1 MGLQSFKEPNA
12 KIPWENPV
20 KSSTYWELVATSK
33 KNSVYCI
40 LKAGEELEL
49 QGWETHTICREL
61 KKDFHEISTRTI
73 IRSCPDKWKDASQI
87 EVNETNAEWVEKLAH
102 DDDYIILT
110 NIRDTIRNTSNIV
123 RNTVNWF
130 THPKIAMDHRVET
143 WQRIKNEYTFFQDL
157 KKVNNEIE
165 LLISQMREEVD
176 MRISLMQ
183 VNKMLVLVL
192 TITKSIRNISGIV
205 GESTKWITKIAK
217 KMAGLGPVRCP
228 VCYTDIRNIV
238 TEINED
244 QDQKNNYMRECLDRN
259 KKEGLIT
266 TEQYNEEKEDLDSMT
281 SVMDQ

>member
-1 MGLQSFKEPNA
+1 M
-12 KIPWENPV
+12 
-20 KSSTYWELVATSK
+20 
-33 KNSVYCI
+33 
-40 LKAGEELEL
+40 
-49 QGWETHTICREL
+49 
-61 KKDFHEISTRTI
+61 
-73 IRSCPDKWKDASQI
+73 
-87 EVNETNAEWVEKLAH
+87 
-102 DDDYIILT
+102 
-110 NIRDTIRNTSNIV
+110 NI
-123 RNTVNWF
+123 
-130 THPKIAMDHRVET
+130 H
-143 WQRIKNEYTFFQDL
+143 FFQDL

-259 KKEGLIT
+259 KKERS
-266 TEQYNEEKEDLDSMT
+266 YNHRAIQRGKGRSRFDDICHG
-281 SVMDQ
+281 SVGV